1 MNTSRQSRFE
11 AVLARISLGAVPM
24 DGIYWLDPK
33 GSAAADSSKR
43 AQAPQANRSPVWPA
57 FTKLL
62 RRS

>member
-33 GSAAADSSKR
+33 GRAAACSSKR
-43 AQAPQANRSPVWPA
+43 AQPSQATDRPVWPA
-57 FTKLL
+57 LTKLL